1 MDTTKTMIS
10 IIQWVKLEQIVFSPP
25 FSAVSYSS
33 CGGVFCSSVLY
44 SLQKCILEGEKYS
57 LEKKVK
63 KSILFSVSNP
73 KLVWTSYLFQICC
86 QVTEW

>member
-33 CGGVFCSSVLY
+33 CAEVFCSSVLY
-44 SLQKCILEGEKYS
+44 SLQKKCILEGEKYS
-57 LEKKVK
+57 LEKK
-63 KSILFSVSNP
+63 LRN
-73 KLVWTSYLFQICC
+73 
-86 QVTEW
+86 